1 MGQKNYARGFEL
13 TLQPHMLDLPLL
25 WKKPQRIFV
34 NSMSDLL
41 HADVPHDDVMTR
53 ASWHQFQVLTKRA
66 DRLAD
71 VGQHLPWPDN
81 VWMGAIPLARA
92 PAWTVAESGPGAR
105 PMEEGWVVDL
115 RDQCLAADV
124 LFFFKQWGGRNKKAP
139 GRVLDGRE
147 WNEGPMVRAVAP

>member
-1 MGQKNYARGFEL
+1 MAGRLQAMGQKNYARGFEL

-25 WKKPQRIFV
+25 WKKPQRIVV

-92 PAWTVAESGPGAR
+92 PAWTVAESR
-105 PMEEGWVVDL
+105 PRVYRLGH
-115 RDQCLAADV
+115 R
-124 LFFFKQWGGRNKKAP
+124 RRRIRP
-139 GRVLDGRE
+139 GRQAHGRRL
-147 WNEGPMVRAVAP
+147 GG